1 MTSLASR
8 GSHPK
13 ELMSF
18 VPKVFEEI
26 LTIAPLG
33 KVELPRSSFS
43 LSTSFFAYFTSCVS
57 RETSW
62 FYALCLECINTFG
75 HNTVVG
81 SSSHD
86 FA

>member
-13 ELMSF
+13 ELMSV

-33 KVELPRSSFS
+33 KVELPPLSPFQLRSLLTLLLVSPARHLGFM
-43 LSTSFFAYFTSCVS
+43 LSV
-57 RETSW
+57 W
-62 FYALCLECINTFG
+62 N
-75 HNTVVG
+75 V
-81 SSSHD
+81 
-86 FA
+86 

>member
-1 MTSLASR
+1 MLLLKGRNKFKLVMTSLASR

-33 KVELPRSSFS
+33 KVELPPLSPFQLRSLLTLLLVSPARHLGFM
-43 LSTSFFAYFTSCVS
+43 LSV
-57 RETSW
+57 W
-62 FYALCLECINTFG
+62 N
-75 HNTVVG
+75 V
-81 SSSHD
+81 
-86 FA
+86 